1 MRALVAQPKQTQDAQ
16 ASLGVATMER
26 QGGASS
32 SAPIGLR
39 PSSPKQAACAG
50 TLACSWYQGCA
61 RTSRHSR
68 QGEIAVQLTARRWAS
83 RPWSAVRPRT
93 ASPPRG
99 KRPHSNAL

>member
-1 MRALVAQPKQTQDAQ
+1 MRALMARAKQTQDAQ

-50 TLACSWYQGCA
+50 TLACSLVPRLRPSVASQQAG
-61 RTSRHSR
+61 RDSRAADSEAL
-68 QGEIAVQLTARRWAS
+68 GEPPLVG
-83 RPWSAVRPRT
+83 SA
-93 ASPPRG
+93 PPHCI
-99 KRPHSNAL
+99 PAAWETPTL